1 MTLSVLQ
8 EAVALAEARVP
19 FVLAT
24 VVWRRGPSSGQQ
36 GSKAVILADGT
47 VRGWLGGACAEPTV
61 VVQAREAL
69 LDGEPRLLLL
79 GDVEDPA
86 GATEAGSAD
95 APAAHHDDCGSGSGE
110 AIGLDIGAGEGSGSG
125 EAARGHSAAASGTYS
140 VPMACEND
148 GALQVYLEPVPPRPQ
163 LVVIGRSPAVAAL
176 VLMGRALEWDVAVI
190 DDGGVPEEHPLPE
203 LVRTTLDLSGL
214 GVGVGS
220 AIVVATQGHY
230 DDLALMAALA
240 TDAAYVGLVAA
251 HKRADAVAEN
261 LRGRGVSE
269 EDLARIQ
276 APAGLDLGRLGNR
289 ELAVAIMADLVARR
303 ASGEL
308 SRWGSVPEA
317 PVTATDPVCNMT
329 VLVADAKY
337 HSTHDGAD
345 YWFCAPGCKK
355 AFDADPAA
363 FL

>member
-8 EAVALAEARVP
+8 EAVALAEARTP

-86 GATEAGSAD
+86 RGSIGAEVDTGGAGCGSASTGG
-95 APAAHHDDCGSGSGE
+95 P
-110 AIGLDIGAGEGSGSG
+110 
-125 EAARGHSAAASGTYS
+125 SGTYS

-148 GALQVYLEPVPPRPQ
+148 GALEVYLEPVPPRPQ
-163 LVVIGRSPAVAAL
+163 LVVIGRSPAVGTLA
-176 VLMGRALEWDVAVI
+176 LMGQALEWDVAVI
-190 DDGGVPEEHPLPE
+190 DDGGSPAEHPLPE

-220 AIVVATQGHY
+220 AVVVATQGHY
-230 DDLALMAALA
+230 DDLALEAALA
-240 TDAAYVGLVAA
+240 TDAAYVGLVAG

-276 APAGLDLGRLGNR
+276 APAGLDLGRLTNR
-289 ELAVAIMADLVARR
+289 ELAVAIMADLVERR

-308 SRWGSVPEA
+308 SRWGAVPEA
-317 PVTATDPVCNMT
+317 PVTATDPVCDMT

-337 HSTHDGAD
+337 HSTHGGID

-355 AFDADPAA
+355 AFDTDPVTY
-363 FL
+363 L

>member
-1 MTLSVLQ
+1 MSLSVLQ

-79 GDVEDPA
+79 GDVEDPS
-86 GATEAGSAD
+86 GAPVGV
-95 APAAHHDDCGSGSGE
+95 
-110 AIGLDIGAGEGSGSG
+110 GAGP
-125 EAARGHSAAASGTYS
+125 SGTYS

-148 GALQVYLEPVPPRPQ
+148 GALEVYLEPVPPRPQ

-176 VLMGRALEWDVAVI
+176 ALMGRALEWDVAVI
-190 DDGGVPEEHPLPE
+190 DDSGSADEHPLPE
-203 LVRTTLDLSGL
+203 LVRTSLDLAGL

-220 AIVVATQGHY
+220 AVVVATQGHY
-230 DDLALMAALA
+230 DDLALEAALA
-240 TDAAYVGLVAA
+240 TDAAYVGLIAG
-251 HKRADAVAEN
+251 HKRADAVVEN

-269 EDLARIQ
+269 EDLARVQ

-289 ELAVAIMADLVARR
+289 ELAVAIMADLVTRR

-308 SRWGSVPEA
+308 SRWGAVPEA
-317 PVTATDPVCNMT
+317 PETAIDPVCSMT
-329 VLVADAKY
+329 VLIADAKY
-337 HSTHDGAD
+337 HSRHDGAD

-355 AFDADPAA
+355 AFEADPAA

>member
-8 EAVALAEARVP
+8 EAVALAEARTP

-47 VRGWLGGACAEPTV
+47 VHGWLGGACAEPTV

-79 GDVEDPA
+79 GEVEDPA
-86 GATEAGSAD
+86 GAGIESPAEALRSGGD
-95 APAAHHDDCGSGSGE
+95 ARPV
-110 AIGLDIGAGEGSGSG
+110 GAY
-125 EAARGHSAAASGTYS
+125 T

-148 GALQVYLEPVPPRPQ
+148 GALEVYLEPVPPRPQ

-176 VLMGRALEWDVAVI
+176 ALMGRALEWDVAVI
-190 DDGGVPEEHPLPE
+190 DDGGTPAEHPLSE
-203 LVRTTLDLSGL
+203 LVHTTLDLSNL
-214 GVGVGS
+214 GIGVGS
-220 AIVVATQGHY
+220 AVVVATQGHY
-230 DDLALMAALA
+230 DDLALEAALA
-240 TDAAYVGLVAA
+240 TDAAYVGLVAGQ
-251 HKRADAVAEN
+251 KRADAVSET
-261 LRGRGVSE
+261 LRGRGVTE
-269 EDLARIQ
+269 EDLARIS
-276 APAGLDLGRLGNR
+276 APAGLDLGRLNNR
-289 ELAVAIMADLVARR
+289 ELAVAILADLVERR

-308 SRWGSVPEA
+308 SRWGSVPAA
-317 PVTATDPVCNMT
+317 PQTATDPVCAMA
-329 VLVADAKY
+329 VLVAGAKY
-337 HSTHDGAD
+337 HSRHNDTD
-345 YWFCAPGCKK
+345 YWFCAAGCKQ

>member
-1 MTLSVLQ
+1 VTLSVLQ
-8 EAVALAEARVP
+8 EAVALAESRVP

-61 VVQAREAL
+61 VVQARDAL

-79 GDVEDPA
+79 GDVESPS
-86 GATEAGSAD
+86 GASLGAGSQ
-95 APAAHHDDCGSGSGE
+95 PPGPGGGGGSGGGGSGGSSGSGGPE
-110 AIGLDIGAGEGSGSG
+110 
-125 EAARGHSAAASGTYS
+125 GTYS

-148 GALQVYLEPVPPRPQ
+148 GGLEVYLEPVPPRPQ

-176 VLMGRALEWDVAVI
+176 ALMGRALEWDVAVI
-190 DDGGVPEEHPLPE
+190 DDGGSPDEHPVPE

-230 DDLALMAALA
+230 DDLALQAALA
-240 TDAAYVGLVAA
+240 TDAAYIGLVAA
-251 HKRADAVAEN
+251 TKRADAVAEN
-261 LRGRGVSE
+261 LRGRGVTD

-276 APAGLDLGRLGNR
+276 APAGLDLGRLANR

-308 SRWGSVPEA
+308 SRWGAVPEA
-317 PVTATDPVCNMT
+317 PATAVDPVCNMT
-329 VLVADAKY
+329 VLVAGAKY
-337 HSTHDGAD
+337 QSTHEGVDF
-345 YWFCAPGCKK
+345 WFCASGCKK
-355 AFDADPAA
+355 AFDADPAL

>member
-79 GDVEDPA
+79 GDVEDPSGVSA
-86 GATEAGSAD
+86 GSEEKDHEAG
-95 APAAHHDDCGSGSGE
+95 CGSSSVGGP
-110 AIGLDIGAGEGSGSG
+110 G
-125 EAARGHSAAASGTYS
+125 GTYS

-148 GALQVYLEPVPPRPQ
+148 GALEVYLEPVPPHPQ

-176 VLMGRALEWDVAVI
+176 ALMGRALEWDVAVI
-190 DDGGVPEEHPLPE
+190 DDGGSADEHPVPE
-203 LVRTTLDLSGL
+203 LVRTTLDLAGL

-230 DDLALMAALA
+230 DDLALEAALA
-240 TDAAYVGLVAA
+240 TDAAYVGLIAG

-269 EDLARIQ
+269 EELARIQ
-276 APAGLDLGRLGNR
+276 TPAGLDLGRVGNR

-308 SRWGSVPEA
+308 SRWGAVPEA
-317 PVTATDPVCNMT
+317 PDTAVDPVCNMT
-329 VLVADAKY
+329 VLIADAKY
-337 HSTHDGAD
+337 RSSHAGAD

-355 AFDADPAA
+355 AFDADPAM

>member
-8 EAVALAEARVP
+8 EAVALAESRTP

-69 LDGEPRLLLL
+69 LDGDPRLLLL
-79 GDVEDPA
+79 GDVEDPS
-86 GATEAGSAD
+86 GAPVDPGEELSETG
-95 APAAHHDDCGSGSGE
+95 CGSSVSG
-110 AIGLDIGAGEGSGSG
+110 GP
-125 EAARGHSAAASGTYS
+125 SGTYS

-148 GALQVYLEPVPPRPQ
+148 GALEVYLEPVPPRPQ

-176 VLMGRALEWDVAVI
+176 ALMGRALEWDVAVI
-190 DDGGVPEEHPLPE
+190 DDGGSPEEHPLPE
-203 LVRTTLDLSGL
+203 VVRTTLDLSGL

-230 DDLALMAALA
+230 DDLALEAALA
-240 TDAAYVGLVAA
+240 TDAAYVGLVAG

-269 EDLARIQ
+269 EDLARVQ

-308 SRWGSVPEA
+308 SRWGAVPEA
-317 PVTATDPVCNMT
+317 PVTALDPVCGMT

-337 HSTHDGAD
+337 QSTHGGAD

-355 AFDADPAA
+355 AFDADPAV

>member
-36 GSKAVILADGT
+36 GSKAVILADGA

-79 GDVEDPA
+79 GDVGDPSGAPA
-86 GATEAGSAD
+86 GVSEEAYEAG
-95 APAAHHDDCGSGSGE
+95 CGSSG
-110 AIGLDIGAGEGSGSG
+110 GGGPG
-125 EAARGHSAAASGTYS
+125 GTYS
-140 VPMACEND
+140 VAMACEND
-148 GALQVYLEPVPPRPQ
+148 GALEVYLEPVPPRPQ

-176 VLMGRALEWDVAVI
+176 ALMGRALEWDVAVI
-190 DDGGVPEEHPLPE
+190 DDGGSPEEHPVPE

-220 AIVVATQGHY
+220 AVVVATQGHY
-230 DDLALMAALA
+230 DDLALEAALA
-240 TDAAYVGLVAA
+240 TDAAYVGLIAG
-251 HKRADAVAEN
+251 HKRADAVVEN
-261 LRGRGVSE
+261 LRGRGISE

-308 SRWGSVPEA
+308 SRWGAVPEA
-317 PVTATDPVCNMT
+317 PASAIDPVCNMT

-337 HSTHDGAD
+337 HSAHDGGD

-355 AFDADPAA
+355 AFEADPAM

>member
-1 MTLSVLQ
+1 MLR
-8 EAVALAEARVP
+8 EAVTLAEARVP

-79 GDVEDPA
+79 GDVEDPSGASIDVEHGTPGAGCGSSA
-86 GATEAGSAD
+86 GAG
-95 APAAHHDDCGSGSGE
+95 PG
-110 AIGLDIGAGEGSGSG
+110 
-125 EAARGHSAAASGTYS
+125 GTYS

-148 GALQVYLEPVPPRPQ
+148 GALEVYLEPVPPRPQ

-176 VLMGRALEWDVAVI
+176 ALMGRALEWDVAVI
-190 DDGGVPEEHPLPE
+190 DDGGSPDEHPLPE
-203 LVRTTLDLSGL
+203 LVRTSLDLSGL

-230 DDLALMAALA
+230 DDLALEAALA
-240 TDAAYVGLVAA
+240 TDAAYVGLISG
-251 HKRADAVAEN
+251 HKRADAVVEN
-261 LRGRGVSE
+261 LRGRGLSE
-269 EDLARIQ
+269 EDLTRIQ

-308 SRWGSVPEA
+308 SRWGAVTEA
-317 PVTATDPVCNMT
+317 PATAVDPVCSMT
-329 VLVADAKY
+329 VLIAGAKY
-337 HSTHDGAD
+337 HSGYDGGD
-345 YWFCAPGCKK
+345 YWFCASGCKK
-355 AFDADPAA
+355 AFDADPAM

>member
-1 MTLSVLQ
+1 MTLSVLR
-8 EAVALAEARVP
+8 EAVALAESRTP

-86 GATEAGSAD
+86 GGSAGAGAEAD
-95 APAAHHDDCGSGSGE
+95 AAACGSGG
-110 AIGLDIGAGEGSGSG
+110 GGP
-125 EAARGHSAAASGTYS
+125 SGTYS

-148 GALQVYLEPVPPRPQ
+148 GALEVYLEPVPPRPQ
-163 LVVIGRSPAVAAL
+163 LVVIGRSPAVGTLAI
-176 VLMGRALEWDVAVI
+176 MGQALEWDVAVI
-190 DDGGVPEEHPLPE
+190 DDGGSPDEHPLPE

-220 AIVVATQGHY
+220 AVVVATQGHY
-230 DDLALMAALA
+230 DDLALTAALA
-240 TDAAYVGLVAA
+240 TGAAYVGLVAG
-251 HKRADAVAEN
+251 HKRADAVVEN

-269 EDLARIQ
+269 EHLARIQ
-276 APAGLDLGRLGNR
+276 APAGLDLGRLTNR

-308 SRWGSVPEA
+308 SRWGAVPEA
-317 PVTATDPVCNMT
+317 PVTAFDPVCGMT

-337 HSTHDGAD
+337 HSTHGDAD

-355 AFDADPAA
+355 AFDSEPAV

>member
-8 EAVALAEARVP
+8 EAVALAEAREP

-79 GDVEDPA
+79 GDVEDPSGAPVGAGAEA
-86 GATEAGSAD
+86 GATG
-95 APAAHHDDCGSGSGE
+95 CGSSG
-110 AIGLDIGAGEGSGSG
+110 GGPG
-125 EAARGHSAAASGTYS
+125 GTYS

-148 GALQVYLEPVPPRPQ
+148 GALEVYLEPVPPRPQ

-176 VLMGRALEWDVAVI
+176 ALMARALEWDVAVI
-190 DDGGVPEEHPLPE
+190 DDGGSPDEHPLPE
-203 LVRTTLDLSGL
+203 SVRTTLDLSGL

-220 AIVVATQGHY
+220 AVVVATQGHY
-230 DDLALMAALA
+230 DDLALEAALA
-240 TDAAYVGLVAA
+240 TEAAYVGLIAG

-261 LRGRGVSE
+261 LRGRGTSE

-308 SRWGSVPEA
+308 SRWGAVPDA
-317 PVTATDPVCNMT
+317 PATAVDPVCGMT
-329 VLVADAKY
+329 VLIADAKY
-337 HSTHDGAD
+337 RSTHGGIDL
-345 YWFCAPGCKK
+345 WFCAPGCKK

>member
-8 EAVALAEARVP
+8 EAVALAESRVP

-79 GDVEDPA
+79 GDVESPSGDSADVADTGA
-86 GATEAGSAD
+86 GGVCGSAD
-95 APAAHHDDCGSGSGE
+95 RDS
-110 AIGLDIGAGEGSGSG
+110 GAG
-125 EAARGHSAAASGTYS
+125 GTYS

-148 GALQVYLEPVPPRPQ
+148 GGLEVYLEPVPPRPQ

-176 VLMGRALEWDVAVI
+176 ALMGRALEWDVAVI
-190 DDGGVPEEHPLPE
+190 DDGGSPDEHPVPE

-230 DDLALMAALA
+230 DDLALQAALA
-240 TDAAYVGLVAA
+240 TDAAYIGLVAA
-251 HKRADAVAEN
+251 TKRSDAVAEN
-261 LRGRGVSE
+261 LRGRGVPD

-276 APAGLDLGRLGNR
+276 APAGLDLGRLANR

-308 SRWGSVPEA
+308 SRWGAVPEA
-317 PVTATDPVCNMT
+317 PATTVDPVCNMT
-329 VLVADAKY
+329 VLVAGAKY
-337 HSTHDGAD
+337 QSTHEGVDF
-345 YWFCAPGCKK
+345 WFCASGCKK
-355 AFDADPAA
+355 AFDADPAM

>member
-1 MTLSVLQ
+1 MTLSVLR
-8 EAVALAEARVP
+8 EAVLLADARTP

-36 GSKAVILADGT
+36 GSKALILADGT

-79 GDVEDPA
+79 GDVEAPSA
-86 GATEAGSAD
+86 GAVMGGSD
-95 APAAHHDDCGSGSGE
+95 ALVGGCGSGGE
-110 AIGLDIGAGEGSGSG
+110 AVGSDVGAGEGAGGDESAG
-125 EAARGHSAAASGTYS
+125 GHSRGGPSGTYS

-148 GALQVYLEPVPPRPQ
+148 GALEVYLEPVPPRPQ

-176 VLMGRALEWDVAVI
+176 AVMGRALEWDVAVI
-190 DDGGVPEEHPLPE
+190 DDGGSPDEHPLPE

-220 AIVVATQGHY
+220 AVVVATQGHY
-230 DDLALMAALA
+230 DDLALVAALA
-240 TDAAYVGLVAA
+240 TDAAYVGLVAGS
-251 HKRADAVAEN
+251 KRADAVAEN
-261 LRGRGVSE
+261 LRGRGIPE
-269 EDLARIQ
+269 ADLARIR
-276 APAGLDLGRLGNR
+276 APAGLNLGRLTNR

-308 SRWGSVPEA
+308 SRWGAVPEA
-317 PVTATDPVCNMT
+317 PATALDPVCDMT

-355 AFDADPAA
+355 AFDADPAT

>member
-79 GDVEDPA
+79 GDVEGPSGAPVDVEEETPGA
-86 GATEAGSAD
+86 GCGSAD
-95 APAAHHDDCGSGSGE
+95 V
-110 AIGLDIGAGEGSGSG
+110 GAGPG
-125 EAARGHSAAASGTYS
+125 GTYS

-148 GALQVYLEPVPPRPQ
+148 GGLEVYLEPVPPRPQ

-176 VLMGRALEWDVAVI
+176 ALMGRALEWDVAVI
-190 DDGGVPEEHPLPE
+190 DDGGSPDEHPVPE

-230 DDLALMAALA
+230 DDLALQAALA
-240 TDAAYVGLVAA
+240 TDAAYIGLVAA
-251 HKRADAVAEN
+251 TKRADAVAEN

-269 EDLARIQ
+269 ESLARIQ
-276 APAGLDLGRLGNR
+276 APAGLDLGRLANR

-308 SRWGSVPEA
+308 SRWGAVPEA
-317 PVTATDPVCNMT
+317 PATAVDPVCDMT

-337 HSTHDGAD
+337 HSTHEGVDH
-345 YWFCAPGCKK
+345 WFCAPGCKK
-355 AFDADPAA
+355 AFDADPGA

>member
-8 EAVALAEARVP
+8 EAVALAEAREP

-79 GDVEDPA
+79 GDVEDPSGAPA
-86 GATEAGSAD
+86 GAGAEAGGTG
-95 APAAHHDDCGSGSGE
+95 CGSSG
-110 AIGLDIGAGEGSGSG
+110 GGPG
-125 EAARGHSAAASGTYS
+125 GTYS

-148 GALQVYLEPVPPRPQ
+148 GALEVYLEPVPPRPQ

-176 VLMGRALEWDVAVI
+176 ALMGRALEWDVAVI
-190 DDGGVPEEHPLPE
+190 DDGGSPDEHPLPE
-203 LVRTTLDLSGL
+203 LVRTSLDLSGL

-220 AIVVATQGHY
+220 AVVVATQGHY
-230 DDLALMAALA
+230 DDLALEAALA
-240 TDAAYVGLVAA
+240 TDAAYVGLIAG

-261 LRGRGVSE
+261 LRGRGMSE

-308 SRWGSVPEA
+308 SRWGAVPDA
-317 PVTATDPVCNMT
+317 PATGVDPVCGMT
-329 VLVADAKY
+329 VLIAGAKY
-337 HSTHDGAD
+337 HSAHGGAD
-345 YWFCAPGCKK
+345 HWFCAPGCKK
-355 AFDADPAA
+355 AFDAEPAM

>member
-1 MTLSVLQ
+1 MTLSVLR
-8 EAVALAEARVP
+8 EAVALAESRVP

-79 GDVEDPA
+79 GDVEDPSG
-86 GATEAGSAD
+86 GAAD
-95 APAAHHDDCGSGSGE
+95 LEEMGAAVGCDSESGG
-110 AIGLDIGAGEGSGSG
+110 GPG
-125 EAARGHSAAASGTYS
+125 GTYS

-148 GALQVYLEPVPPRPQ
+148 GALEVYLEPVPPRPQ

-176 VLMGRALEWDVAVI
+176 TLMACALEWDVAVI
-190 DDGGVPEEHPLPE
+190 DDGGSPDEHPVPGV
-203 LVRTTLDLSGL
+203 VRTTLDLSGL

-220 AIVVATQGHY
+220 AVVVATQGHY
-230 DDLALMAALA
+230 DDLALEAALA
-240 TDAAYVGLVAA
+240 TDAAYVGLVAG
-251 HKRADAVAEN
+251 HKRADAVTEN
-261 LRGRGVSE
+261 LRGQGVSE
-269 EDLARIQ
+269 EDLTRIQ
-276 APAGLDLGRLGNR
+276 APAGLDLGRLSNR

-308 SRWGSVPEA
+308 SRWGAVPEA
-317 PVTATDPVCNMT
+317 QETATDPICGMT
-329 VLVADAKY
+329 VLVAGAKY
-337 HSTHDGAD
+337 SSMHDGVE
-345 YWFCAPGCKK
+345 YWFCASGCKK
-355 AFDADPAA
+355 AFEADPAA

>member
-79 GDVEDPA
+79 GDVGDPSGA
-86 GATEAGSAD
+86 GLGEETNEAG
-95 APAAHHDDCGSGSGE
+95 CGSSSGGGSG
-110 AIGLDIGAGEGSGSG
+110 
-125 EAARGHSAAASGTYS
+125 GTYS

-148 GALQVYLEPVPPRPQ
+148 GALEVYLEPVPPRPQ
-163 LVVIGRSPAVAAL
+163 LVVIGRSPAVATLA
-176 VLMGRALEWDVAVI
+176 LMGRALEWDVAVI
-190 DDGGVPEEHPLPE
+190 DDGGSPDEHPVPE

-230 DDLALMAALA
+230 DDLALEAALA
-240 TDAAYVGLVAA
+240 TDAAYVGLIAG

-276 APAGLDLGRLGNR
+276 APAGLDLGRLANR
-289 ELAVAIMADLVARR
+289 ELAVAVMADLVARR

-308 SRWGSVPEA
+308 SRWGAVPEA
-317 PVTATDPVCNMT
+317 PASAIDPICGMT
-329 VLVADAKY
+329 VLVAGAKY
-337 HSTHDGAD
+337 HSIHDGAD
-345 YWFCAPGCKK
+345 YWFCASGCKK
-355 AFDADPAA
+355 AFEADPTA

>member
-79 GDVEDPA
+79 GDVEDP
-86 GATEAGSAD
+86 S
-95 APAAHHDDCGSGSGE
+95 
-110 AIGLDIGAGEGSGSG
+110 GAGLGEEASGVGCSSTG
-125 EAARGHSAAASGTYS
+125 GPGGTYS

-148 GALQVYLEPVPPRPQ
+148 GALEVYLEPVPPRPQ

-176 VLMGRALEWDVAVI
+176 ALMGRALEWDVAVI
-190 DDGGVPEEHPLPE
+190 DDGGAPDEHPLPE

-230 DDLALMAALA
+230 DDLALEAALA
-240 TDAAYVGLVAA
+240 TDAAYVGLIAG
-251 HKRADAVAEN
+251 HKRADAVVEN
-261 LRGRGVSE
+261 LRGRGASE
-269 EDLARIQ
+269 EDLTRIQ

-308 SRWGSVPEA
+308 SRWGAVPEA
-317 PVTATDPVCNMT
+317 PATAVDPVCDMT
-329 VLVADAKY
+329 VLIADAKY
-337 HSTHDGAD
+337 HSSHDGGD

-355 AFDADPAA
+355 VFDADPAM